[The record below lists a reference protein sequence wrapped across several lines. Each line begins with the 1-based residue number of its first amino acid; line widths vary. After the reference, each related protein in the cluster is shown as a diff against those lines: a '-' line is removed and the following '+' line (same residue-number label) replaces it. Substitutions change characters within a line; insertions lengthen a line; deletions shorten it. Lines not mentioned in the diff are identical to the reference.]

1 MKDTITIIKDR
12 IQNILK
18 RRNMTIYELANLADV
33 SEACIRNW
41 YSKRNY
47 VPSLP
52 SLINICK
59 VLDISLSQ
67 LVMAEDEEYFP
78 IDKESKALL
87 TDWFTLEPD
96 VRKSIMNI
104 IHYIN
109 KDKTKDEINNSNR

>member
-12 IQNILK
+12 IKKILNQRDMK
-18 RRNMTIYELANLADV
+18 IYELAKLSDV
-33 SEACIRNW
+33 PEACIRNW

-59 VLDISLSQ
+59 VLDINLSM
-67 LVMAEDEEYFP
+67 LVMTEDEEYCP
-78 IDKESKALL
+78 ISKESKNLL
-87 TDWFTLEPD
+87 IDWFALDPD
-96 VRKSIMNI
+96 VRKSLMNI

-109 KDKTKDEINNSNR
+109 KDNTKDEINKPDR